1 MENMMVFQ
9 RMAKNIGAFLKSP
22 DYCSRA
28 GSIPASG
35 TIDTAAKKPCCV
47 CLVRCDSLRVCR
59 NDVCDHVV

>member
-1 MENMMVFQ
+1 MEWVSNEILHS
-9 RMAKNIGAFLKSP
+9 KSLKSP